1 VNTSLSSSSISIR
14 PLRADAVR
22 RAAIAVLAALLA
34 LLTLGAM
41 RLPVAA
47 AASAPGTSTP
57 DLAAID
63 RYVEAQRRTTR
74 LPRRVLDATR
84 PPP

>member
-1 VNTSLSSSSISIR
+1 MNTSLSSSSISIR

-41 RLPVAA
+41 RPPVAA
-47 AASAPGTSTP
+47 AASAPGTSTGSCRHRP
-57 DLAAID
+57 LCGGAAAHHAP
-63 RYVEAQRRTTR
+63 AQ
-74 LPRRVLDATR
+74 ACS
-84 PPP
+84 